1 MGTAIL
7 VCSVESKEWVGA
19 GLPLRISGRCGRHMR
34 ESTLH
39 VGPKLRA
46 TPAQRVKGM
55 NGSRGHDDAVN
66 KVPKVQQKVMRS
78 ERGLTQK
85 SL

>member
-1 MGTAIL
+1 M
-7 VCSVESKEWVGA
+7 GA
-19 GLPLRISGRCGRHMR
+19 GLPLRISGRCGRHMI

-46 TPAQRVKGM
+46 THAQRVKGTS
-55 NGSRGHDDAVN
+55 GSRGHDDAVN
-66 KVPKVQQKVMRS
+66 QDSKVQQKVMRG

>member
-1 MGTAIL
+1 
-7 VCSVESKEWVGA
+7 
-19 GLPLRISGRCGRHMR
+19 MR

-46 TPAQRVKGM
+46 TPAQRVKGTS
-55 NGSRGHDDAVN
+55 GSRGHDDAVN
-66 KVPKVQQKVMRS
+66 QVSKVQQKVMRG